1 MKEKKV
7 YCAVEMH
14 ELAQLLKDSYELKR
28 LEMAGVDNWIGYDIA
43 MDGSDFDEEPV
54 SEYTNLSDEELT
66 KEYRKTEEL

>member
-1 MKEKKV
+1 MKESNI
-7 YCAVEMH
+7 YCAIEMH
-14 ELAQLLKDSYELKR
+14 KLAQLLKDSEELRR

-43 MDGSDFDEEPV
+43 MDGSEFSEEPI